1 MQRWSDT
8 LLSVPGRCSSS
19 HLSAY
24 TNTNTHPFIQL
35 LFSITYHDYSEK
47 AVTICIKHLA
57 GMLTQSTVDKSDIS

>member
-19 HLSAY
+19 HIIAY
-24 TNTNTHPFIQL
+24 TNTHTFIQL
-35 LFSITYHDYSEK
+35 LFSITYHDYSEE

-57 GMLTQSTVDKSDIS
+57 GMLTQRTVDKSDIS